1 MGEIDV
7 VVLVSRWL
15 HIGAVVVAIGG
26 AAFLRFVLTPAAS
39 STLSEEDNNRL
50 REAVRARWNKFV
62 QGCVGLLLLTG
73 GINFAM
79 LAMPPKIEPMP
90 YHAIFGIKF
99 FAAMAVFFIASGLA
113 GKSPAFDGMRAKS
126 KKWLSLLLFLAA
138 AIVLMSGVLAQ
149 VRSAGKSVSET
160 TESVAATTSQP
171 DQ

>member
-15 HIGAVVVAIGG
+15 HIGAVIVAIGG
-26 AAFLRFVLTPAAS
+26 AAFLRFVFTPASKSTLTP
-39 STLSEEDNNRL
+39 EDQDRM
-50 REAVRARWNKFV
+50 REAVRSRWAKFV
-62 QGCVGLLLLTG
+62 HGCLGLLILTG
-73 GINFAM
+73 AINFAL

-99 FAAMAVFFIASGLA
+99 FAALAVFFIASALA
-113 GKSPAFDGMRAKS
+113 GKSPAFEDMRKKS

-149 VRSAGKSVSET
+149 VRATGHVERSATPSMPT
-160 TESVAATTSQP
+160 TP
-171 DQ
+171 